1 MEYSLNGS
9 WQLHFTD
16 PAKGETEIPAQVP
29 GNVIGDLHRAGL
41 LPDPY
46 VGTNSLLTRPYE
58 FIDWTYITSFSTPDF
73 DNDERVELCFEG
85 VDTVFDLY
93 VNGEKIGCGRNM
105 YIEHRFDVTQ
115 YLRKDHKA
123 NQLRVKIASSV
134 NFARC
139 LSRPAAFDC
148 QPYNY
153 EGWQL
158 RRAVHTYGWDI
169 APRLVGAGIW
179 RGVSLRVLKPIRWR
193 DSYLYTQWMKDDR
206 TGMVLHWELDTNSV
220 TLDGY
225 SAELEM
231 SCGESHYRESFPMYF
246 TSGRHYFQLRQPLLW
261 WPHGTGEPHLY
272 QTTLRLLYHGKVCD
286 ERIWRTGVRDIR
298 LERSETNFHGEGKF
312 RFVVNNRPIFILGS
326 NWVPANALHGEHTE
340 LIRRNV
346 VFFSE
351 LGCNMVRCWGGGVY
365 EDHEFFDLCDERG
378 LLVWQDFML
387 ACTMP
392 PQDTESLQQ
401 LTEEAE
407 SVIRKLRQH
416 ASLAIWCGDNEC
428 DQRFFAVSE
437 RRNPSMNRV
446 SRDVFAHA
454 TFAHDPGRDYL
465 PSSPYFCD
473 EVKEKNA
480 RYASPEQHLWGTRD
494 NWKNPFYLND
504 SAVFASEIGYP
515 GAPSLES
522 IRRFIPEASLNDRT
536 PQNPDWLCHSAQPF
550 GDSSGCYAYR
560 TGLLNDMVKDF
571 LGNEPETLEAFVEA
585 SQIVQAE
592 AMKYFIENFRM
603 RKWRKTG
610 IIWWNMSDC
619 WPQFSEAV
627 VDYYGKRK
635 LAFHYIQ
642 NVQKPVLLMFGE
654 PESWQ
659 IRLYGICDL
668 NRPCQVRYRVTD
680 FMTGTEFLSGETLLE
695 AGENKELD
703 SIKIY
708 QGEQHIWQ
716 ISYEYNGHCATN
728 HYWQGTPPVS
738 MELYRKW
745 LHDQN
750 HSNAMHQCFFNEY

>member
-1 MEYSLNGS
+1 MEYSLNGI

-16 PAKGETEIPAQVP
+16 PVKGEIEIPAQVP

-46 VGTNSLLTRPYE
+46 FGTNSLLTRPYE
-58 FIDWTYITSFSTPDF
+58 FIDWSYTTSFPTPEFRDG
-73 DNDERVELCFEG
+73 ERVELCFGG

-93 VNGEKIGCGRNM
+93 INGKKVGSGCNM
-105 YIEHRFDVTQ
+105 YIEYRFDITQ
-115 YLRKDHKA
+115 YLNKDEMM
-123 NQLRVKIASSV
+123 NRLQVRIASSI
-134 NFARC
+134 NLTRN

-148 QPYNY
+148 QPDNY
-153 EGWQL
+153 DGWHL
-158 RRAVHTYGWDI
+158 RRATHTYGWDI

-179 RGVSLRVLKPIRWR
+179 RNVSLQTVKPIRWR
-193 DSYLYTQWMKDDR
+193 DSYLYTQWIKEDH
-206 TGMVLHWELDTNSV
+206 TGMVLHWEFDTDTV

-231 SCGESHYRESFPMYF
+231 TCGESHYSESFPIYF
-246 TSGRHYFQLRQPLLW
+246 TSGRHYFQLCKPLLW
-261 WPHGTGEPHLY
+261 WPHGAGEPNLY
-272 QTTLRLLYHGKVCD
+272 QTTLRLLYNRKVCD
-286 ERIWRTGVRDIR
+286 ERTWRTGVRDIR
-298 LERSETNFHGEGKF
+298 LERSESNFNGEGKF
-312 RFVVNNRPIFILGS
+312 CFIVNNRPIFILGS

-346 VFFSE
+346 GFFSE
-351 LGCNMVRCWGGGVY
+351 LGCNMIRCWGGGVY
-365 EDHEFFDLCDERG
+365 EDHEFFDLCDEHG

-392 PQDTESLQQ
+392 PQDAELLQQ

-407 SVIRKLRQH
+407 SVIRKLRHH

-428 DQRFFAVSE
+428 DQRFFAVGE
-437 RRNPSMNRV
+437 RRNPSMNRA
-446 SRDVFAHA
+446 SREVFARA
-454 TFAHDPGRDYL
+454 VFAHDPGRDYL
-465 PSSPYFCD
+465 PSSPYFCN

-480 RYASPEQHLWGTRD
+480 RYASPEQHLWGSRD

-504 SAVFASEIGYP
+504 NAIFASEIGYLSV
-515 GAPSLES
+515 PSIES
-522 IRRFIPEASLNDRT
+522 IRRFIPETSLNART
-536 PQNPDWLCHSAQPF
+536 KENPAWLCHSSQPF
-550 GDSSGCYAYR
+550 GNKNGCYAYR

-571 LGNEPETLEAFVEA
+571 LGYEPETLEAFVEA

-603 RKWRKTG
+603 RKWKKTG

-619 WPQFSEAV
+619 WPQFSEAA

-635 LAFHYIQ
+635 LVFHYIQ

-659 IRLYGICDL
+659 IRLHGISDL
-668 NRPCQVRYRVTD
+668 THPCQVRYRVTD
-680 FMTGTEFLSGETLLE
+680 FATDTKVLSGETLLE
-695 AGENKELD
+695 AGESKELG
-703 SIKIY
+703 SVKIY

-716 ISYEYNGHCATN
+716 IFYEYDGHSEIN

-745 LHDQN
+745 LYCQKTFAQ
-750 HSNAMHQCFFNEY
+750 SIP

>member
-169 APRLVGAGIW
+169 APGIW

-246 TSGRHYFQLRQPLLW
+246 TSGRHYFHRQRAHRRICHDHPVQF
-261 WPHGTGEPHLY
+261 PHR
-272 QTTLRLLYHGKVCD
+272 TLC
-286 ERIWRTGVRDIR
+286 
-298 LERSETNFHGEGKF
+298 S
-312 RFVVNNRPIFILGS
+312 
-326 NWVPANALHGEHTE
+326 
-340 LIRRNV
+340 
-346 VFFSE
+346 
-351 LGCNMVRCWGGGVY
+351 
-365 EDHEFFDLCDERG
+365 
-378 LLVWQDFML
+378 
-387 ACTMP
+387 
-392 PQDTESLQQ
+392 
-401 LTEEAE
+401 
-407 SVIRKLRQH
+407 
-416 ASLAIWCGDNEC
+416 
-428 DQRFFAVSE
+428 
-437 RRNPSMNRV
+437 
-446 SRDVFAHA
+446 
-454 TFAHDPGRDYL
+454 
-465 PSSPYFCD
+465 
-473 EVKEKNA
+473 
-480 RYASPEQHLWGTRD
+480 
-494 NWKNPFYLND
+494 
-504 SAVFASEIGYP
+504 
-515 GAPSLES
+515 
-522 IRRFIPEASLNDRT
+522 
-536 PQNPDWLCHSAQPF
+536 
-550 GDSSGCYAYR
+550 
-560 TGLLNDMVKDF
+560 
-571 LGNEPETLEAFVEA
+571 
-585 SQIVQAE
+585 
-592 AMKYFIENFRM
+592 
-603 RKWRKTG
+603 
-610 IIWWNMSDC
+610 
-619 WPQFSEAV
+619 
-627 VDYYGKRK
+627 
-635 LAFHYIQ
+635 
-642 NVQKPVLLMFGE
+642 
-654 PESWQ
+654 
-659 IRLYGICDL
+659 
-668 NRPCQVRYRVTD
+668 
-680 FMTGTEFLSGETLLE
+680 
-695 AGENKELD
+695 
-703 SIKIY
+703 
-708 QGEQHIWQ
+708 
-716 ISYEYNGHCATN
+716 
-728 HYWQGTPPVS
+728 
-738 MELYRKW
+738 
-745 LHDQN
+745 
-750 HSNAMHQCFFNEY
+750 